1 MLPQCYFRFYLWFQ
15 QMKFTLPAVAGVSV
29 LSSFPAIS
37 NEVSFDG
44 ELRERVTYLSALE
57 FDEESEEAGLFWT
70 QRIIIG
76 SNFEMTESWSF
87 RGAIFSALQE
97 GVASSPIERNNLD
110 VYEAFVQYQNST
122 INFRL
127 GRQTLKLGS
136 QRLIGWR
143 DGTNVRRSW
152 DGFRVGVEHN
162 SRWQSDWFALQLVEV
177 EHNGVFNDDT
187 SSENLLAGSYFTG
200 DLTALDVVHTKHAQL
215 ELYYL
220 YTNRKQRNAI
230 EGTADQLRHTLGVRL
245 SGDATRW
252 FWDWEAAQQMGRHG
266 TDDIRAWTIATNT
279 GVRIDGMWAPEV
291 MLSVNIASGDDTRDD
306 GRLETFDALYPRGSY
321 FSESAQLG
329 PANFYNFHPY
339 IYLYPSETIRL
350 QFDVNFYWRLERN
363 DGVYGPPGNIIQL
376 PNDNLDKKVNVAF
389 SAGFEWEINE
399 ATNISLL
406 ATYSDPKG
414 ILAASD
420 NHADSVKF
428 VEFTVNWAFF

>member
-1 MLPQCYFRFYLWFQ
+1 MLNQCNLLLYLWFK
-15 QMKFTLPAVAGVSV
+15 QMKFTLPSVIGVAVLTSNA
-29 LSSFPAIS
+29 AIS
-37 NEVSFDG
+37 SEVSFDG

-76 SNFEMTESWSF
+76 SNVNVTESWSF

-97 GVASSPIERNNLD
+97 GVEPSPIERNNLD
-110 VYEAFVQYQNST
+110 VYEAFVQYQTST
-122 INFRL
+122 INFKL

-152 DGFRVGVEHN
+152 DGIRVGVEHS
-162 SRWQSDWFALQLVEV
+162 SRWQTDWFAFQLVEV
-177 EHNGVFNDDT
+177 EPNGVFNDDT
-187 SSENLLAGSYFTG
+187 SSENQLAGSYLTG
-200 DLTALDVVHTKHAQL
+200 DLTSLDFLNAKHTQI

-220 YTNRKQRNAI
+220 YTNRDQRNSI
-230 EGTADQLRHTLGVRL
+230 EGGADQLRHTVGVRY
-245 SGDATRW
+245 SGDATHW
-252 FWDWEAAQQMGRHG
+252 FWDWEAAHQIGRHG
-266 TDDIRAWTIATNT
+266 NLDIRAWTIATNT
-279 GVRIDGMWAPEV
+279 GVRFEGLWSPEA
-291 MLSVNIASGDDTRDD
+291 MLSVNIASGDDTRND

-321 FSESAQLG
+321 FSEAAQLG

-339 IYLYPSETIRL
+339 LYLYPSETIRL
-350 QFDVNFYWRLERN
+350 QFDVNLYWRLEQN

-376 PNDNLDKKVNVAF
+376 PNENSDKKVNVAF

-414 ILAASD
+414 ILATSD

-428 VEFTVNWAFF
+428 VEFTVNWSFF